1 MTTPVLTVGHST
13 RTLEE
18 FLDLLADAEVGI
30 VVDVR
35 RLPGS
40 ARYPHFDED
49 PLRDALG
56 QHGIDLRRLPALTG
70 RRPRQRDVPPETN
83 SWWEHRSFHN
93 YADWTL
99 SADFRAALDELRNLR
114 DTAAAHGRS
123 IVLMCAEA
131 VWWRCHRRLIADQLL
146 ARGEPVIHLM
156 AAGQARP
163 AELSAG
169 AVLHPDGTLTY
180 PAPDSDNATGTGT
193 ATGTT
198 EETPRS

>member
-18 FLDLLADAEVGI
+18 FLDLLDDAEVGI

-49 PLRDALG
+49 PLRDALA
-56 QHGIDLRRLPALTG
+56 QRGIDLRRLPALTG
-70 RRPRQRDVPPETN
+70 RRPVQRDVPPTTN
-83 SWWEHRSFHN
+83 GWWEHRSFHN

-99 SADFRAALDELRNLR
+99 SADFRAALAELRELR
-114 DTAAAHGRS
+114 DTAAAHGRT
-123 IVLMCAEA
+123 VALMCAEA

-146 ARGEPVIHLM
+146 ARGEPVVHLM
-156 AAGQARP
+156 APGQTRP

-180 PAPDSDNATGTGT
+180 PAPDSDNATS
-193 ATGTT
+193 TT
-198 EETPRS
+198 EETPHP

>member
-13 RTLEE
+13 RTLDE
-18 FLDLLADAEVGI
+18 FLDLLADAHVGV

-49 PLRDALG
+49 PLRDALA
-56 QHGIDLRRLPALTG
+56 QRGIDLRRLPALTG
-70 RRPRQRDVPPETN
+70 RRPVQRDVPPETN
-83 SWWEHRSFHN
+83 GWWEHRSFHN

-114 DTAAAHGRS
+114 DTTAAHGRS

-146 ARGEPVIHLM
+146 ARGEPVVHLM
-156 AAGQARP
+156 APGQTRT

-180 PAPDSDNATGTGT
+180 PAPT
-193 ATGTT
+193 ATP
-198 EETPRS
+198 EEDARP